1 MTVSRREA
9 LKALA
14 AGIGSVGVWPYLS
27 DAAVEAFAEIQATNA
42 PPKLAFL
49 TSEQYAMLDAVT
61 EAIIPADDHSPGA
74 RAARVAD
81 YIDLLLAES
90 DQPTRKLWADGLA
103 ALDQLS
109 RRRFKTGF
117 AQLTPSQAAEVLTE
131 IAKNEL
137 NPRTPLEQFFTLT
150 KDATLRGYYT
160 SEIGIHKELEYK
172 GNVFLKEFVG
182 CTHPEHGY
190 VPPTDAADGGTK
202 VPPSN

>member
-42 PPKLAFL
+42 APKLAFL
-49 TSEQYAMLDAVT
+49 TSEQYATLDAVAET
-61 EAIIPADDHSPGA
+61 IIPADDHSPGA

-81 YIDLLLAES
+81 YIDLLLGES
-90 DQPTRKLWADGLA
+90 DQPTRKIWGDGLA

-109 RRRFKTGF
+109 RRRFKAAY
-117 AQLTPSQAAEVLTE
+117 AQLTPAQAAELLTD

-137 NPRTPLEQFFTLT
+137 NPKTPLEQFFALT
-150 KDATLRGYYT
+150 KDATIRGYYT

-190 VPPTDAADGGTK
+190 VPPTDAAAGGK